1 MRALFKL
8 EHSAQLEPA
17 VRGWFESHADPLGE
31 IAQRWFNV
39 IRASGKDVWEVMHD
53 GQPTACVNGV
63 AFAYVA
69 AYTSHVNVG
78 FFHGAELSDPKGLLE
93 GSGKFMRHVK
103 IRPGHDIDELAM
115 CALIE
120 SAYADIKSRLSNSN
134 EQV

>member
-1 MRALFKL
+1 MRLFRL
-8 EHSAQLEPA
+8 NDSAQLEPW
-17 VRGWFESHADPLGE
+17 VRRWFDDHSDPLGL

-39 IRASGKDVWEVMHD
+39 IRASGGDVWEVMHD
-53 GQPTACVNGV
+53 GQPTACVNGA

-120 SAYADIKSRLSNSN
+120 TAYADVKSRLNS
-134 EQV
+134 QL